1 MTTVRSET
9 PDILKYGVTQEAHE
23 ASEERCSK
31 CEYRGYG
38 ESICDYLAITGK
50 PRILVSPEIG
60 GECKAFRPKS
70 GTMVR
75 KSASMTIRPNAGERP
90 EELELRRRQ
99 QIYRQMRALYDEGL
113 NDREIAEELRKSAT
127 TVRHWRIRE
136 GLPSNTGRV
145 RTSPAAVQERQRQMV
160 ALWKQGLNDREIAEK
175 MQMSKKTVRNWRK
188 LRGLKSNYDG
198 GKTHADE

>member
-1 MTTVRSET
+1 MTTVTSEK

-38 ESICDYLAITGK
+38 EILCDYLAITGK

-60 GECKAFRPKS
+60 GECKAFLPKS
-70 GTMVR
+70 GTLVR
-75 KSASMTIRPNAGERP
+75 KSAALTIRPNAGERP
-90 EELELRRRQ
+90 EELELRQRQ

-113 NDREIAEELRKSAT
+113 NDREIGEEMRKSAT
-127 TVRHWRIRE
+127 AVRTWRLRE

-145 RTSPAAVQERQRQMV
+145 RTSSEAVQERQRQMME
-160 ALWKQGLNDREIAEK
+160 LWKSGLNDREIADK
-175 MQMSKKTVRNWRK
+175 LLLTKKTVRVWRK
-188 LRGLKSNYDG
+188 KVGLKSNYDG
-198 GKTHADE
+198 GKKHADE